1 MKRQVSENTEPSV
14 KEQRLDADTVFY
26 AGDNHT
32 SPSSS
37 VATRN
42 THSNMSCKTAVT
54 QVSIYQTNLYLW
66 PSTLTANQIGAQL
79 CFCETTKR
87 FLSCTEEENSKT
99 SPQVVIS
106 QIIFSHYSHMKM
118 MNTLCII
125 LSHHIL
131 CFTAR
136 GSSCSSDTLDDGYL
150 LGDT

>member
-1 MKRQVSENTEPSV
+1 MPKDCFPSIWLKRETWSAYKSLSIIVIGSVHTGLLTEFQCNARGSRRMKRQVSENTEPSV

-32 SPSSS
+32 SSSS
-37 VATRN
+37 PVATRN

-87 FLSCTEEENSKT
+87 FLSCTEEENS
-99 SPQVVIS
+99 Q
-106 QIIFSHYSHMKM
+106 
-118 MNTLCII
+118 
-125 LSHHIL
+125 
-131 CFTAR
+131 TAP
-136 GSSCSSDTLDDGYL
+136 
-150 LGDT
+150 